1 MYFRARL
8 LLKQPKY
15 VPSMDGPVPESVLE
29 AVRSLEESTR
39 RSPRFARGWV
49 SLAEANE
56 FGWELDKARPAKRL
70 AARAAVERAIQMDTN
85 LPEAWTLL
93 ASLQFYREFDFAY
106 KGTHFTY
113 MGT

>member
-1 MYFRARL
+1 MGESGGSERIRL
-8 LLKQPKY
+8 GTGQGA
-15 VPSMDGPVPESVLE
+15 SGEE
-29 AVRSLEESTR
+29 AGS
-39 RSPRFARGWV
+39 
-49 SLAEANE
+49 
-56 FGWELDKARPAKRL
+56 
-70 AARAAVERAIQMDTN
+70 ARAAVERAIQMDTN